1 MIVGHMGDPSFE
13 EKMRAEWNA
22 RAQKSF
28 MQYTSGTQ
36 TEKEEDYVKSAE
48 RDAATILKYL
58 GGADTKTWK
67 ALDVGC
73 GVGRISQVLAPR
85 FSEIHGVD
93 VSDEMLKLAQERHAA
108 LPHVHF
114 HRIEGTNLRQFQDGT
129 FQAMWSYSVFYHMP
143 RTLYYG
149 YLKELSRVM
158 ASGGQLVY
166 QLAQTYTLRRW
177 LNALFRVE
185 PDAKDTNVR
194 RFYTKAHLRSLAAEN
209 GFEVLAIEPGPG
221 HDLWCHWRK
230 R

>member
-1 MIVGHMGDPSFE
+1 MIVAHMSEPSFE
-13 EKMRAEWNA
+13 EKMRREWNA

-36 TEKEEDYVKSAE
+36 TEKEEDYVRSAE

-85 FSEIHGVD
+85 FAAIHGVD
-93 VSDEMLKLAQERHAA
+93 VSDEMLRMAKERHAA
-108 LPHVHF
+108 FPHVHF
-114 HRIEGTNLRQFQDGT
+114 HRIEGTSLKEFADQT
-129 FQAMWSYSVFYHMP
+129 FQVMWSYSVFYHMP

-158 ASGGQLVY
+158 APGGQLVY

-194 RFYTKAHLRSLAAEN
+194 RFYTKGHLRSLAAEN

-230 R
+230 K